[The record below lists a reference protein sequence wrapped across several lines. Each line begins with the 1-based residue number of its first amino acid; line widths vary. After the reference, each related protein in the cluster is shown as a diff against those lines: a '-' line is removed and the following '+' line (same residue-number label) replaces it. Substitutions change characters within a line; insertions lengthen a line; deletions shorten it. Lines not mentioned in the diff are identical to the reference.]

1 MPSEIVRVVY
11 TKYDGS
17 AHRDYPAGRLSEDD
31 LGVWV
36 GVPRGTRSVYHGR
49 PSVEQIPFVLL
60 IPHNAWWTAM
70 FNPPP
75 RTSEVYCDI
84 TTPARWEGDTVH
96 IIDLDL
102 DVVRR
107 RDSGRVE
114 LRDEDEFGEHR
125 ERFGYPDEVVAEAY
139 AAAEKLLV
147 ALGDGTEPFA
157 TEYRKWLALVVE
169 EAD

>member
-1 MPSEIVRVVY
+1 MPSEMVRVIY
-11 TKYDGS
+11 TKWDGS
-17 AHRDYPAGRLSEDD
+17 AHRDYPARRFAEDE

-36 GVPRGTRSVYHGR
+36 GVTRGTESVYHGR

-60 IPHNAWWTAM
+60 IPHSAWWTGM

-96 IIDLDL
+96 IVDLDL

-107 RDSGRVE
+107 RATGAVE
-114 LRDEDEFGEHR
+114 LRDEDEFEEHR
-125 ERFGYPDEVVAEAY
+125 AEFGYPEEVVGEAR
-139 AAAEKLLV
+139 AASEKLLV
-147 ALGDGTEPFA
+147 ALGDGSEPFA
-157 TEYRKWLALVVE
+157 GDYRKWLTVISE
-169 EAD
+169 

>member
-1 MPSEIVRVVY
+1 MPSDVVRVIY
-11 TKYDGS
+11 RKFDGGI
-17 AHRDYPAGRLSEDD
+17 HRDYPARRLAEDD

-36 GVPRGTRSVYHGR
+36 GVTEGTESVYHGR

-60 IPHNAWWTAM
+60 VPHHAWWTCM

-84 TTPARWEGDTVH
+84 AAPARWESDHTVH
-96 IIDLDL
+96 LVDLDL

-107 RDSGRVE
+107 RNTGLVE
-114 LRDEDEFGEHR
+114 LLDEDEFAEHR
-125 ERFGYPDEVVAEAY
+125 ARWGYPDDLVTEAQ
-139 AAAEKLLV
+139 AASRWLYG

-157 TEYRKWLALVVE
+157 TAYRKWLALVV
-169 EAD
+169 

>member
-1 MPSEIVRVVY
+1 MPSEMVRVIY

-17 AHRDYPAGRLSEDD
+17 AHRDYPARRLAEDD
-31 LGVWV
+31 LGIWV
-36 GVPRGTRSVYHGR
+36 GVTHGTASVYHGR

-60 IPHNAWWTAM
+60 IPHHAWWTGM

-75 RTSEVYCDI
+75 RTSEVYCDV

-107 RDSGRVE
+107 RETGLVE
-114 LRDEDEFGEHR
+114 LRDEDEFAEHR
-125 ERFGYPDEVVAEAY
+125 SLFGYPEELVTHAN
-139 AAAEKLLV
+139 AAAQLLLGK
-147 ALGDGTEPFA
+147 LGDGTEPFA
-157 TEYRKWLALVVE
+157 THYRKHLLEVTQ
-169 EAD
+169 

>member
-1 MPSEIVRVVY
+1 MPSDVVRVIY
-11 TKYDGS
+11 RKYNDA
-17 AHRDYPAGRLSEDD
+17 AHRDYPARRLAEDD
-31 LGVWV
+31 LGVWL
-36 GVPRGTRSVYHGR
+36 GVTKGTQSVYHGR

-60 IPHNAWWTAM
+60 VPHGAWWTGM

-84 TTPARWEGDTVH
+84 ATPARWDGDTVH

-107 RDSGRVE
+107 RDSGIVE
-114 LRDEDEFGEHR
+114 LRDEDEFAEHR
-125 ERFGYPDEVVAEAY
+125 ELFGYPDDVVEHAGEA
-139 AAAEKLLV
+139 ARWLLG

-157 TEYRKWLALVVE
+157 TAYRKWLALVV
-169 EAD
+169 